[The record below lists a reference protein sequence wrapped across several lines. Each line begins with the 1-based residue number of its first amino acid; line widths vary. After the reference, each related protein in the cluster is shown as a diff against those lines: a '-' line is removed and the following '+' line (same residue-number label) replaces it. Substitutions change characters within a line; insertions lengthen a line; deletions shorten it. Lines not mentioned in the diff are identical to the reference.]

1 MKTFKEFTSQTQRVN
16 EIAPAIAV
24 GGGAILKALA
34 PALLRKAAMFGGAAA
49 FRSMLTGDSRK
60 EDKKKK

>member
-1 MKTFKEFTSQTQRVN
+1 MVD

-24 GGGAILKALA
+24 GGGAMLKALA

-49 FRSMLTGDSRK
+49 LRSMLTGDSRK

>member
-24 GGGAILKALA
+24 GGGAILKT
-34 PALLRKAAMFGGAAA
+34 LLLHYLKRQQC
-49 FRSMLTGDSRK
+49 LVVLQQL
-60 EDKKKK
+60 EVC